1 MVDKSYCMSSFLSL
15 RYVEDD
21 DKQFSEGLHHQ
32 IFKQQ
37 PLNRKVFVS
46 DAYDIDIALRNVFR
60 RISHEKLG
68 MLLSGGMDSS
78 ILASYMPEGADAYTF
93 RFLGGQYQNDELERA
108 VYYANYY
115 HLNLHYVDIDWNTVE
130 QYVDIVMEHKGAP
143 VHSIEPQLY
152 AAALQAKSDGIT
164 MLIIGDAADYVF
176 GGMDGLLSK
185 NWSYEQYVKRS
196 IYVNPA
202 EVLKEP
208 FDMNYL
214 FERYRIGQNSI
225 DYLRFYDEI
234 VTDES
239 YASYE
244 NAFDAAQIDFIDPY
258 ELLKMARP
266 LDLGRIRN
274 GDTKYLIRDLFRI
287 KYPETTVPIKRPMPR
302 PVDEY
307 FANWDGPKRN
317 EFKEDI
323 EIEKYSG
330 NQKWLLY
337 ILERFLNNLD
347 KRNNKIAK
355 RNG

>member
-1 MVDKSYCMSSFLSL
+1 MVDKSYCMSSYLSL

-21 DKQFSEGLHHQ
+21 DKQFREGLHHQ
-32 IFKQQ
+32 VYRQQ
-37 PLNRKVFVS
+37 PLERKVFVS
-46 DAYDIDIALRNVFR
+46 DAHDVDIALRNVFR
-60 RISHEKLG
+60 RIANEKLG

-93 RFLGGQYQNDELERA
+93 RFLGGKFQSDELERA
-108 VYYANYY
+108 EYYAKYY
-115 HLNLHYVDIDWNTVE
+115 HLNLHYVDIDWNTVDK
-130 QYVDIVMEHKGAP
+130 YVDKVMEHKGAP

-152 AAALQAKSDGIT
+152 AAALQAKKDGVT
-164 MLIIGDAADYVF
+164 MLVIGDAADYVF

-185 NWSYEQYVKRS
+185 NWSYDQYVKRT
-196 IYVNPA
+196 IYVDPA

-208 FDMNYL
+208 YDMNYL
-214 FERYRIGQNSI
+214 FERYRIGKSSI
-225 DYLRFYDEI
+225 DYLRFYDEV

-244 NAFDAAQIDFIDPY
+244 NAFESAEIDFIDPY

-274 GDTKYLIRDLFRI
+274 GDTKYMIRDLFRM
-287 KYPETTVPIKRPMPR
+287 KYPETTVPIKQPMPR

-307 FANWDGPKRN
+307 FAQWGGPIRK
-317 EFKEDI
+317 EFRDDI
-323 EIEKYSG
+323 DITKYSG

-337 ILERFLNNLD
+337 CLERFLNKYD
-347 KRNNKIAK
+347 K
-355 RNG
+355 